1 MDSVDEL
8 DQLRGYEGIA
18 AARYFPALGQLIT
31 VDGFRFNQRS
41 RRPPKDATN
50 AMLSFGYTLLHNNV
64 LSLILA
70 EGLNPYLGNLH
81 RSDRKETHLAFDL
94 IEEFRSPVVDTLVMT
109 VVNRGVIKPDDFSPS
124 ASNGGIYLSDQ
135 ARRRFIQ
142 EFEKRLSSKT
152 AHSMVKKPVSYRRAI
167 QLQVQR
173 YKQCLLHGVA
183 YEPFLRA
190 V

>member
-1 MDSVDEL
+1 MDEL

>member
-1 MDSVDEL
+1 
-8 DQLRGYEGIA
+8 
-18 AARYFPALGQLIT
+18 RYFPALGQLMT
-31 VDGFRFNQRS
+31 VEAFRFSQRS

-81 RSDRKETHLAFDL
+81 RSDRRETHLAFDL
-94 IEEFRSPVVDTLVMT
+94 IEEFRSPVVDTLVLT
-109 VVNRGVIKPDDFSPS
+109 LVNRGVIKPDDFGPSPD
-124 ASNGGIYLSDQ
+124 GQGIYLSDG

-142 EFEKRLSSKT
+142 EFERRMGEET
-152 AHSMVKKPVSYRRAI
+152 AHPMAKQPVAYRRAV

-173 YKQCLLHGVA
+173 YKQCLLHGIP
-183 YEPFLRA
+183 YEAFLRA